1 MIPALFAQERPVPM
15 STAIA
20 QRVHNFNA
28 GPAALPAEVVEQTR
42 AALLD
47 LAGSGIGVA
56 EHSHRGKEFVA
67 VLQQTEKDCREL
79 LGIGDEWSVMF
90 LTGGASS
97 QFFVVPQNFL
107 NKGETA
113 NYIDT
118 GVWSDKAIKEAKLFG
133 NVHIA
138 ASSKAEGYN
147 HIPTAFNN
155 APGAKYTHFTSNNT
169 IYGSQFHALPASDA
183 PLVCD
188 ASSDFM
194 CRPVDLKNVGLVYA
208 GAQKNLGPAGCTL
221 VIARK
226 DFIETGRKDIPSMLQ
241 YRLHAANESCYNTP
255 PTLTIFM
262 MGLVFQWLKRQG
274 GLAGIQKQNEAKAAL
289 LYGYL
294 DSSAFWRAPVRKDS
308 RSLMNVV
315 FRLATEELEEKCAKE
330 ATKAGLAG
338 IKGHRSAGGMRASIY
353 NAVSMDSVQALVDF
367 LKEFERK
374 NG

>member
-1 MIPALFAQERPVPM
+1 M

-56 EHSHRGKEFVA
+56 EHSHRGKEFIA

-79 LGIGDEWSVMF
+79 LGIGDEWAVMF

-97 QFFVVPQNFL
+97 QFYQVPNSFL

-118 GVWSDKAIKEAKLFG
+118 GVWSDKAIKEAKAFG
-133 NVHIA
+133 NVHIS

-155 APGAKYTHFTSNNT
+155 APGAKYTHVTSNNT
-169 IYGSQFHALPASDA
+169 IYGSQFHAVPDAGGA

-194 CRPVDLKNVGLVYA
+194 CRPVDMGKFAFIYA

-221 VIARK
+221 VVARK
-226 DFIETGRKDIPSMLQ
+226 DFIESGRKDIPSMLQ

-255 PTLTIFM
+255 PTLSIYM
-262 MGLVFQWLKRQG
+262 MGAVFQWIKRHG
-274 GLAGIQKQNEAKAAL
+274 GLAGMQARNEEKAAL

-294 DSSAFWRAPVRKDS
+294 DSTAFWRVPVRKDS
-308 RSLMNVV
+308 RSIMNVV

-353 NAVSMDSVQALVDF
+353 NAVSLESVAALVDF